1 MMRIK
6 LSFECYGL
14 SAFAIFTD
22 SEREQIIQNT
32 SDLLNLLI
40 LMNLLIIIEIFV
52 NHVKHTHIQ
61 LLHTYITVYLNHNS
75 IGKVIQNSG
84 LF

>member
-1 MMRIK
+1 MRIK

>member
-6 LSFECYGL
+6 LSFEYCGL

-22 SEREQIIQNT
+22 SEREKIIQNT
-32 SDLLNLLI
+32 SDLLNLFI

-52 NHVKHTHIQ
+52 NHVKHTHTII
-61 LLHTYITVYLNHNS
+61 TYI
-75 IGKVIQNSG
+75 Q
-84 LF
+84 